1 MSNKTYRYMA
11 LSLLAT
17 LLAVGCEKDPAI
29 IPDTDKSPIELSVG
43 GVDGVQ
49 TRALITDQVSGKQ
62 FGPITA
68 GTHVYMV
75 MKSEYVALPD
85 PYGFGG
91 DQTTKYSVTRG
102 EVAASSDV
110 ATNDVIFSEDRTRF
124 WDDAHARCSN
134 LSIWA
139 IACPGLDHLG
149 GAGTSLSDNTVRFT
163 TTEGLK
169 SWQTSEIKADAI
181 EWNVPHFSTSESYF
195 TATSLADR
203 DLCFSN
209 NLVNYGSGND
219 RRLKFNNSTSGKF
232 DGGKLVFYHA
242 LSKITVNIKIG
253 DGFTGENDFR
263 FTETETHKN
272 ATLQYFNIWGKFNVE
287 TGEWST
293 VNTGHQAITG
303 MYNLTGTTP
312 ITDTQ
317 KPAYQLE
324 ALVIPYISSDSKTV
338 KGSLIDNSDYKAV
351 VFTIDNN
358 KYEVSRADLLKALQD
373 KADNGI
379 AGDAA
384 SVELQAG
391 KNYVFTFTVGKTKIK
406 NITAQVVDWE
416 TVEADNVTPS
426 NARIKL
432 QVEERG
438 TAYPSGNTYSLYRST
453 ANYTPTG
460 IDDSFTAYDWKTG
473 YSGNMTTPTYVAAS
487 GGSPAHWTTSW
498 FWDSNK
504 HFYHFRVLAPT
515 TVGITAESTNGDF
528 ATLNA
533 GESYTDV
540 LWGAPMLDKE
550 QNESDDASSLKWK
563 YGPTVNGFDSDDNG
577 SVSNAL
583 PSGTAHQIYKAIG
596 ATEDPV
602 KLILFHMMSDVTFKV
617 KTTNG
622 TDAVNLG
629 NGSTEKTTIELQKIH
644 TTGKL
649 FLGNGLVL
657 GNTANVGSSS
667 FAFAPSASVPDSD
680 GYLTWANYG
689 AVPQD
694 LTNVV
699 LVITTPDNNQYK
711 VAMKDVVASTVTN
724 NNIANPYTATN
735 GKYTINRWYPGF
747 KYNYSFTLKK
757 TGITNL
763 EATVVDWETVTAGDD
778 NVTIE

>member
-1 MSNKTYRYMA
+1 MMSNKTYRYMA

-110 ATNDVIFSEDRTRF
+110 ATNDVIFSEDRTRY

-149 GAGTSLSDNTVRFT
+149 GTGTSLSDNTVRFT

-219 RRLKFNNSTSGKF
+219 RRLKFNNNTSGKF

-253 DGFTGENDFR
+253 DGFTGANDFR

-303 MYNLTGTTP
+303 MHNLTGTTP
-312 ITDTQ
+312 NITDSQ

-324 ALVIPYISSDSKTV
+324 ALVIPYLSSDSKTV
-338 KGSLIDNSDYKAV
+338 KGSLIDNSDDKAV

-391 KNYVFTFTVGKTKIK
+391 KNYVFTFTVGKTRIK

-438 TAYPSGNTYSLYRST
+438 TAQTSDVKFYKAEDNKTT
-453 ANYTPTG
+453 DG
-460 IDDSFTAYDWKTG
+460 IDDNYAAYNWKTG
-473 YSGNMTTPTYVAAS
+473 YADMNATYSAD
-487 GGSPAHWTTSW
+487 HWTTSL
-498 FWDSNK
+498 FWHSNK
-504 HFYHFRVLAPT
+504 DFYHFRALMPAAT
-515 TVGITAESTNGDF
+515 GITADSSGDGDY
-528 ATLNA
+528 ASLTSDA
-533 GESYTDV
+533 SYTDIR
-540 LWGAPMLDKE
+540 WGAPMKDDGA
-550 QNESDDASSLKWK
+550 NETAGTFKWS
-563 YGPTVNGFDSDDNG
+563 YDPVTNGFDNTG
-577 SVSNAL
+577 H
-583 PSGTAHQIYKAIG
+583 TQIYKAIG
-596 ATEDPV
+596 PTEDPV
-602 KLILFHMMSDVTFKV
+602 KLILFHMMSELKFTLS
-617 KTTNG
+617 TTTG
-622 TDAVNLG
+622 TDKVDFG
-629 NGSTEKTTIELQKIH
+629 DGSDAAHSTKIELTGFKSG
-644 TTGKL
+644 GKL
-649 FLGNGLVL
+649 LLGNGLVKATSDP
-657 GNTANVGSSS
+657 GTSIVSTTVNTGALSC
-667 FAFAPSASVPDSD
+667 
-680 GYLTWANYG
+680 TYG

-694 LTNVV
+694 LTDVV

-711 VAMKDVVASTVTN
+711 VKLKDVVASAVST